1 MARMKGVGLRFRDAG
16 LVLGVFLAASCGA
29 IDPAAG
35 ISNQP
40 LSGKI
45 GGRPWTAMTDKTLV
59 PRTKV
64 YVVYIFGTAFP
75 PCTNGLPLDMDE
87 AVLQVPDTAG
97 SYDLDLTSAQSI
109 VVGSIGQTLLT
120 WKGRLVVESITATT
134 VKGATKFEY
143 DADNYVDGTFEAT
156 ICPLM

>member
-29 IDPAAG
+29 SDPAAG
-35 ISNQP
+35 ISSQP

-45 GGRPWTAMTDKTLV
+45 GGRPWTAMTAGTLG
-59 PRTKV
+59 PPTKI
-64 YVVYIFGTAFP
+64 YGVYIFGTALP
-75 PCTNGLPLDMDE
+75 PCRMPDDMDE
-87 AVLQVPDTAG
+87 VILQVPDTVG
-97 SYDLDLTSAQSI
+97 SYDLDLTLAQSI
-109 VVGSIGQTLLT
+109 IVGSIGQTLLT
-120 WKGRLVVESITATT
+120 WKGKLVVESITATT